1 MDRLILNGTDGFPLY
16 TDTLAEAQRGW
27 SVFNGLTGLAGDLAI
42 IKGCKVTGSQVSDGF
57 VSIDDELYFF
67 KGGSLGNNVI
77 IKEIVTKREFK
88 DKSTKP
94 VYMERYATFGSSTPD
109 KTYAW
114 ADFKPVFPT
123 TEIAIFKKSLEDRIK
138 ALENKKSAVPI
149 GLIAIWGK
157 PANVP
162 IPEGWQEYEPMRGR
176 MPIGHDP
183 DYFYD
188 DDYGYLDYDP
198 EDYKLS
204 EINAT
209 GGKRYHQLKKKEIPA
224 HSHGYWDIY
233 HSERWGSVPI
243 PGGTG
248 TGSSDSDNKGYQ
260 MHRMSDENTDAN
272 GSHNNMPPYRVIR
285 FIQFVGF

>member
-1 MDRLILNGTDGFPLY
+1 MNKVDFNQTGGFPLSTNILDAMQTAY
-16 TDTLAEAQRGW
+16 SL
-27 SVFNGLTGLAGDLAI
+27 FNQLGNLAGNYAI
-42 IKGCKVTGSQVSDGF
+42 ISGCEKMGSNISNGVVYINGEILEF
-57 VSIDDELYFF
+57 R
-67 KGGSLGNNVI
+67 GGTLSANVI
-77 IKEIVTKREFK
+77 IKQDTENRIFEDGSSKQVIAK
-88 DKSTKP
+88 
-94 VYMERYATFGSSTPD
+94 RYATFGSSTPD

-114 ADFKPVFPT
+114 ANFKPVFPT
-123 TEIAIFKKSLEDRIK
+123 TEIASFKKSLEDRIK

-157 PANVP
+157 PASEP
-162 IPEGWQEYEPMRGR
+162 IPEGWQEYEPLRGR

-248 TGSSDSDNKGYQ
+248 TGSSDNDNKGYQ